1 MPYRHYKY
9 FTLIVL
15 LISLNACRPP
25 VTFDKPQPP
34 NSKEL
39 SSFPDRIQGAY
50 LSEDKGAILTVSDK
64 MVIVNFG
71 FEIKIPRDSLGNYTL
86 NGDTLTDRH
95 TSKKMLANIIG
106 DTILANNKGT
116 DTLFNISAKNVL
128 KKFRGYY
135 FLNSFYDKDAWT
147 IQRISLSN
155 GVLALSDISDST
167 HISQLREIAET
178 PEDTVCTNFKLNQKQ
193 FKKFVKAD
201 GFDQTQRFTRINGK

>member
-1 MPYRHYKY
+1 M
-9 FTLIVL
+9 
-15 LISLNACRPP
+15 ISLNACRPP

-135 FLNSFYDKDAWT
+135 
-147 IQRISLSN
+147 SLSN